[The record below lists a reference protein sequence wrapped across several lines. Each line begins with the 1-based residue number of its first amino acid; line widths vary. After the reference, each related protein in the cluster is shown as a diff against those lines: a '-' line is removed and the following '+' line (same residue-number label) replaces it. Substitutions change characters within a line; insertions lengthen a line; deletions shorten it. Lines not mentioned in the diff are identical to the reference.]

1 MSLRTKFTLVMT
13 SLVLFV
19 VAVLS
24 CVFASQL
31 LEQLIQETDARAGDL
46 AEQIF
51 VQAKHALVEGAQ
63 QGLLPDSQAAEEI
76 HDYVRHAFESSDG
89 LRTQFVAAKENP
101 LIYQVS
107 ITDTDGIVLASTDE
121 NLPGTFL
128 PRRASLSHLV
138 GRSFLHQ
145 MKILQVSARRTDK
158 NPQLFEHDYAFS
170 NGNKPFGEVRVVVDP
185 ALLVQ
190 ENRSGLLTVGIIVLV
205 AMLASALLAAVVGGG
220 MTLDRRSVSSAPSN
234 QERRDSEV
242 GKPGQFR

>member
-63 QGLLPDSQAAEEI
+63 Q
-76 HDYVRHAFESSDG
+76 G

-185 ALLVQ
+185 ALLVP